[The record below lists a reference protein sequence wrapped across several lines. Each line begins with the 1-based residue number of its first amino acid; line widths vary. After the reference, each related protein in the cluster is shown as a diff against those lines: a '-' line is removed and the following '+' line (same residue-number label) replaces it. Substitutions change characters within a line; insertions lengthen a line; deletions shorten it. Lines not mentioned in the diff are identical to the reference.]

1 VIDTAIGRVSS
12 TRANLGAI
20 ENRLEHTVARLG
32 VAAENTAAGFSR
44 IRDLDMAEEMTVLVK
59 HQVLSQAATAM
70 LAHAHRAPQGI
81 LSLLN

>member
-1 VIDTAIGRVSS
+1 
-12 TRANLGAI
+12 
-20 ENRLEHTVARLG
+20 